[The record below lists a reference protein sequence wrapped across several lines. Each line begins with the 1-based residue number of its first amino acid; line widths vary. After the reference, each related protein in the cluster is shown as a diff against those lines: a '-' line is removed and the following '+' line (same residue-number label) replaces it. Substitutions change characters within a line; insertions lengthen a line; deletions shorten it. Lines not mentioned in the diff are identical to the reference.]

1 MKPKD
6 GLVAMLLRSDH
17 DHAATRRY
25 LFEPPS
31 PFMHPLS
38 LATSTKAS
46 TAIASTMLCPSP
58 SPVEGQDDR
67 QADAEPQG
75 EGGEC

>member
-38 LATSTKAS
+38 YGDQHQSLAG
-46 TAIASTMLCPSP
+46 IASTMLSIT
-58 SPVEGQDDR
+58 VTG
-67 QADAEPQG
+67 
-75 EGGEC
+75 